1 MLRTVRPADASS
13 LWDVRLAWHEKVVL
27 FVLRQGVLPRH
38 VAVVADGSRRYA
50 KTAGMKLGEAYD
62 ILFQNL
68 VSFCF
73 WMERLGV
80 THLSSFI
87 LSCRNFRRATC
98 ELDAALDKL
107 LYFFATTLNSLR
119 FLSRLGLW
127 LRHIGDLTWLPRT
140 IQTRVAEVDVCTSGS
155 SRTITWAIAAAYN
168 TRHNAKL
175 MIMDFAKA
183 VKDGVIQSNSG
194 EVRFSEFLVLQ
205 NGYAYIYIDPTLW
218 PVVGFWNLVC
228 AIFMFQLH
236 WPKIKVVKQ
245 RHRNLSTMDKDG
257 LDSTRA
263 LRQRNFLRCN
273 EMARKTCLAKLSLSP

>member
-1 MLRTVRPADASS
+1 MLTNT
-13 LWDVRLAWHEKVVL
+13 LT
-27 FVLRQGVLPRH
+27 
-38 VAVVADGSRRYA
+38 RR
-50 KTAGMKLGEAYD
+50 
-62 ILFQNL
+62 
-68 VSFCF
+68 
-73 WMERLGV
+73 
-80 THLSSFI
+80 
-87 LSCRNFRRATC
+87 
-98 ELDAALDKL
+98 
-107 LYFFATTLNSLR
+107 R

-183 VKDGVIQSNSG
+183 VKDGVIQSNDITADLIDEYLSQNESPETQLWYRSSG

-236 WPKIKVVKQ
+236 WPKIRVVKQ
-245 RHRNLSTMDKDG
+245 RHRKLCPMNKDG
-257 LDSTRA
+257 LDFTRA

-273 EMARKTCLAKLSLSP
+273 EMARKTCLAKLSLGP

>member
-107 LYFFATTLNSLR
+107 LYFFTTTLNSLFTLSGNR
-119 FLSRLGLW
+119 FTPVHFFKRLYETGYIVVQMN
-127 LRHIGDLTWLPRT
+127 LRKPFLQVG
-140 IQTRVAEVDVCTSGS
+140 
-155 SRTITWAIAAAYN
+155 AAA
-168 TRHNAKL
+168 
-175 MIMDFAKA
+175 
-183 VKDGVIQSNSG
+183 V
-194 EVRFSEFLVLQ
+194 
-205 NGYAYIYIDPTLW
+205 
-218 PVVGFWNLVC
+218 
-228 AIFMFQLH
+228 MF
-236 WPKIKVVKQ
+236 
-245 RHRNLSTMDKDG
+245 
-257 LDSTRA
+257 
-263 LRQRNFLRCN
+263 N
-273 EMARKTCLAKLSLSP
+273 E